1 MSNVSDI
8 AASQPEMVSD
18 SVVQLG
24 EKIVASVRTV
34 FDPEI
39 PVNIYDLGLIYKI
52 DVKPPEAGIENGKSD
67 VHIEM
72 TLTTPNCPVA
82 GSMPGLVERAVRTVE
97 EIGNITV
104 DLTFDPPWNKD
115 MMSDEAKLQLN
126 MF

>member
-1 MSNVSDI
+1 MNEISDI
-8 AASQPEMVSD
+8 AAMQPGLEARPDEAIMG
-18 SVVQLG
+18 LG
-24 EKIVASVRTV
+24 EKIVAAVRTV

-52 DVKPPEAGIENGKSD
+52 DVKPLENNKAD
-67 VHIEM
+67 VEIQM

-82 GSMPGLVERAVRTVE
+82 GSMPGLVERAVRNVE
-97 EIGNITV
+97 EINDIKV
-104 DLTFDPPWNKD
+104 DLTFDPPWTKD